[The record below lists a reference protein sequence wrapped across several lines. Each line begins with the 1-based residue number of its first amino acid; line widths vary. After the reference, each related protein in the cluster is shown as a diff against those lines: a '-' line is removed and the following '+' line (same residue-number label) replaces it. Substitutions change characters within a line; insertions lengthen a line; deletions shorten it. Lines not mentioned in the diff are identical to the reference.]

1 MTELLPE
8 FTLLQ
13 PTSIDEALAMHADV
27 DGTREAVRYVAGGTD
42 LLVNLRR
49 GIGDPETLISLNG
62 VADMTAITE
71 NDDGAITLGAGVT
84 LAALIEHGTI
94 AKRYPAVA
102 HAAHEIAGPGHR
114 ESGTIG
120 GNLCLDTRCVFYNQS
135 LWWRQSNNYC
145 LKYKG
150 DICHVA
156 PKGDFC
162 HAAFSGDL
170 APVFLVLGAE
180 IEIIGPG
187 GTRREP
193 LSALYTGDGLDHL
206 TLKPGELLTAIHL
219 PADPLP
225 ALYEKHRVRGA
236 IDFPLA
242 GIAVALTKNDGKV
255 DTLRIAVTGTNTSPF
270 MVEDLDGFAG
280 SSLGD
285 DAQIRLAEI
294 VQKQVSPMKTTL
306 VQPYGRR
313 RIAGAMARRLAVRLL
328 EAD

>member
-13 PTSIDEALAMHADV
+13 PGNIDEAIAMHTDV
-27 DGTREAVRYVAGGTD
+27 GGAHEAVRYVAGGTD

-62 VADMTAITE
+62 IADMIAIAE
-71 NDDGAITLGAGVT
+71 NDDGSVTLGAGVT

-94 AKRYPAVA
+94 SKRYPAVA

-114 ESGTIG
+114 ESGTVG

-135 LWWRQSNNYC
+135 LWWRQSNDYC

-180 IEIIGPG
+180 IDIIGPDG
-187 GTRREP
+187 PRREP
-193 LSALYTGDGLDHL
+193 LTALYTGDGMDHL
-206 TLKPGELLTAIHL
+206 TLKPGELLVSVHL
-219 PADPLP
+219 PANPLP

-242 GIAVALTKNDGKV
+242 GVAVALTKKGGKV
-255 DTLRIAVTGTNTSPF
+255 DTLKIAVTGTNTSPF
-270 MVEDLDGFAG
+270 LVEDLDDFAG
-280 SSLGD
+280 SPLGD
-285 DAQIRLAEI
+285 DAQARLAET

-313 RIAGAMARRLAVRLL
+313 RIAGAMARRLAVKLF
-328 EAD
+328 EAG

>member
-13 PTSIDEALAMHADV
+13 PGSIDEAIAMYADR
-27 DGTREAVRYVAGGTD
+27 DATREAIRYVAGGTD
-42 LLVNLRR
+42 LLVNMRR

-62 VADMTAITE
+62 VADLTAVTE
-71 NDDGAITLGAGVT
+71 NSDGSATLGAGVT
-84 LAALIEHGTI
+84 LAALIEHSTI
-94 AKRYPAVA
+94 MDRYPAVA
-102 HAAHEIAGPGHR
+102 HAAREIAGPGHR
-114 ESGTIG
+114 ESGTVG

-135 LWWRQSNNYC
+135 LWWRQSNDYC

-170 APVFLVLGAE
+170 APVFLVLGVE
-180 IEIIGPG
+180 IEIVGPE
-187 GTRREP
+187 GTRRIP
-193 LSALYTGDGLDHL
+193 LLELYTGDGMDHL
-206 TLKPGELLTAIHL
+206 TLKPGELLTAVHL
-219 PADPLP
+219 PAEPLP

-242 GIAVALTKNDGKV
+242 GVAVALSGENGKV
-255 DTLRIAVTGTNTSPF
+255 ETLTIAVTGTNTNPF
-270 MVEDLDGFAG
+270 LVEDLDGFAG
-280 SSLGD
+280 SSLDED
-285 DAQIRLAEI
+285 DQTRLAEI

-328 EAD
+328 ETA